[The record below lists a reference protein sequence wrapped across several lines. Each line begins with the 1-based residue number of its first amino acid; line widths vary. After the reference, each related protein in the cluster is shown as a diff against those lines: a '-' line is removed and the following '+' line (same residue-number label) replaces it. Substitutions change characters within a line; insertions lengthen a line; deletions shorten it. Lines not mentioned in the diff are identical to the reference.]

1 VTQPAL
7 EAEVATAARTPR
19 IRMVVVSD
27 IHATESGTPLTN
39 VARSTAEEP
48 KMNALTGARELL
60 PAVAD
65 GTDCI
70 VCPGDLVDR
79 GNTGP
84 MSWVWKELHELG
96 ADLDAPLVATAGN
109 HDMALEAEGA
119 ERPSSALRELDPK
132 FPFAEQACVDTYWAH
147 DFAIVSGEH
156 WRVLS
161 INSSAQLG
169 YYDASEA
176 DHGRFS
182 RPCLTELPARLD
194 SVGTGKTVN
203 VCVVH
208 HHPQEWTEDS
218 DDPSSHMI
226 EGDRLIKLLEERP
239 ERWMLIHGHMHHP
252 RLDYVG
258 RGSGGTVR
266 LASGSIGANLLS
278 DSGIQFRNQLHVV
291 DFHPEAIEL
300 GLVLAGELT
309 SYDWEPGEGW
319 LPPAENSGLPHVEP
333 FGYRRDGLE
342 LAVWLQGEARRR
354 EQRLWSWAE
363 VVELEPRCRYL
374 AEVDRKA
381 FFAGVRL
388 LDGGALEVSGE
399 VTFRW

>member
-1 VTQPAL
+1 VTVLDL
-7 EAEVATAARTPR
+7 EAAAAPTAAAPR

-39 VARSTAEEP
+39 VARSTAEHP
-48 KMNALTGARELL
+48 KLNALTGAREFL
-60 PAVAD
+60 PAAAP
-65 GTDCI
+65 GTDCVI
-70 VCPGDLVDR
+70 CPGDLVDK
-79 GNTGP
+79 GSTGP
-84 MSWVWKELHELG
+84 MGWVWKELQDLA

-109 HDMALEAEGA
+109 HDLSLKAEGA

-147 DFAIVSGEH
+147 DFAIVSRGD

-169 YYDASEA
+169 YYDESEA
-176 DHGRFS
+176 DHGRFT
-182 RPCLTELPARLD
+182 RPCLNELPVRLNA
-194 SVGTGKTVN
+194 VGTGKAIN

-239 ERWMLIHGHMHHP
+239 ERWMLVHGHMHHP

-278 DSGIQFRNQLHVV
+278 DSGIQFRNQLHVI
-291 DFHPEAIEL
+291 DFHPEAIGL

-319 LPPAENSGLPHVEP
+319 LPPAESSGLRHVEP

-342 LAVWLQGEARRR
+342 LAVWLQGEARQR
-354 EQRLWSWAE
+354 EQRLWSWEE
-363 VVELEPRCRYL
+363 VLKLEPRCRYL
-374 AEVDRKA
+374 ADIDRKA
-381 FFAGVRL
+381 FFGGVRL
-388 LDGGALEVSGE
+388 LDGGVVEATGE
-399 VTFRW
+399 VTFKW

>member
-1 VTQPAL
+1 MTQPAL
-7 EAEVATAARTPR
+7 EVAADPPVAAPR

-48 KMNALTGARELL
+48 TQNALTGARAFL
-60 PAVAD
+60 PEAAA
-65 GTDCI
+65 GADCI
-70 VCPGDLVDR
+70 ICPGDLVDK

-84 MSWVWKELHELG
+84 MGWVWKELHDLA

-109 HDMALEAEGA
+109 HDMALKAEGA
-119 ERPSSALRELDPK
+119 ERPSTALRELEPK

-147 DFAIVSGEH
+147 DFAIVSGES

-169 YYDASEA
+169 YYDLSEA
-176 DHGRFS
+176 HHGRFS
-182 RPCLTELPARLD
+182 RPCLAELPARLD
-194 SVGTGKTVN
+194 VVGTGKAVN

-239 ERWMLIHGHMHHP
+239 ERWMLVHGHMHHP

-278 DSGIQFRNQLHVV
+278 HSGIQFRNQLHVI
-291 DFHPEAIEL
+291 DFCPQAIEL
-300 GLVLAGELT
+300 GLALAGELT

-342 LAVWLQGEARRR
+342 LAVWLAEEARSRD
-354 EQRLWSWAE
+354 QRLWSWPE

-374 AEVDRKA
+374 AEVDRSA
-381 FFAGVRL
+381 FFTGVRL
-388 LDGGALEVSGE
+388 LDGGVVEATRE
-399 VTFRW
+399 VTFKW